1 MDSLLVL
8 HFASSSHTLQGMYKS
23 HSAFQTLH
31 SGMNMFSEV
40 IIVSD
45 REWLLQEDSLLLL
58 TSAGDLRE
66 EERGWKMQGVHAELG
81 FSLHNNIFL

>member
-1 MDSLLVL
+1 
-8 HFASSSHTLQGMYKS
+8 
-23 HSAFQTLH
+23 
-31 SGMNMFSEV
+31 MFSEV